1 MKTPEQIQRHIDAY
15 IKQMKYTVKN
25 GDLIKKEDAYLANLK
40 RFKLYLETSPRE
52 EFIVNQLKET
62 QKRIEFINTHENYRE
77 WCLSNPAKIKG
88 MLPMQRK
95 RAYEVAM
102 ELPKHM
108 RRQHAL
114 EFILDDELVKM

>member
-1 MKTPEQIQRHIDAY
+1 MKTPEQIQKHIDAY
-15 IKQMKYTVKN
+15 IEQLKLAVKD
-25 GDLIKKEDAYLANLK
+25 GQLIKKEDAYLANLK
-40 RFKLYLETSPRE
+40 RFKIYLETSPRE

-62 QKRIEFINTHENYRE
+62 QKRIEFINDHENFKE
-77 WCLSNPAKIKG
+77 WRLSNQSKTNG
-88 MLPMQRK
+88 MLPMEQK

-108 RRQHAL
+108 RRQRAL